1 MLLVLGCPYAYAKFV
16 SNDLGTPFHCFH
28 PPNTIYSQLCSPKLR
43 LRCTPFQ
50 RHSFKS
56 FCKREEE
63 EEEIT
68 PFSQGF
74 SALQEEDSP
83 WESGNV
89 WSNLALYLFT
99 LHIPF
104 SFGGL
109 SVVALFNGQPVIDPQ
124 TEALSLLTI
133 QILEL
138 SGTLVLLKYTAKPQY
153 KFTNFFKK
161 NNSWSYRNWFLSSA
175 LGFGF
180 LALLIFLTS
189 LLADYLYGS
198 KPVSNPIQKEML
210 LSSGIS
216 RVSCVLAYCIVI
228 PLLEEVV
235 YRGFLLTSL
244 SSTMEWPQAVAISS
258 VIFSAIHLSGENFL
272 QLFIIGCLLGCSYSW
287 TGNLYS
293 SIVIHSL
300 YNAFTL
306 VVSYFY

>member
-1 MLLVLGCPYAYAKFV
+1 MLFVLGCSSANAKFL
-16 SNDLGTPFHCFH
+16 SDDLGTPFHCFH
-28 PPNTIYSQLCSPKLR
+28 PSNTVYSKKCSPKLQ
-43 LRCTPFQ
+43 LRCTPSQ
-50 RHSFKS
+50 RNSFKS
-56 FCKREEE
+56 FCKKEEE
-63 EEEIT
+63 ET

-74 SALQEEDSP
+74 SALQDDDSP

-89 WSNLALYLFT
+89 WSNLALYLFA

-109 SVVALFNGQPVIDPQ
+109 SVVAFFNGQPVLDPQ

-138 SGTLVLLKYTAKPQY
+138 SGALVLLKHTAKPQY
-153 KFTNFFKK
+153 KFSNFFKK
-161 NNSWSYRNWFLSSA
+161 NNLLSYRNWFLSSA

-189 LLADYLYGS
+189 LLAYLLYGS

-210 LSSGIS
+210 VNSGIS
-216 RVSCVLAYCIVI
+216 RVFCVVAYCIVI

-244 SSTMEWPQAVAISS
+244 SSTMEGQQAVAISS
-258 VIFSAIHLSGENFL
+258 AIFSAIHLSAQNFL
-272 QLFIIGCLLGCSYSW
+272 QLFVIGCILGCSYSW
-287 TGNLYS
+287 TGNLSS

-300 YNAFTL
+300 YNALTL
-306 VVSYFY
+306 VISYFY